1 MTAPIVEMRNIH
13 KSFNGVPALKN
24 ISFNVMPG
32 EVHVLLGENGAGKS
46 TLMKTLSGAYTP
58 DSGEIII
65 NGMPF
70 HRLTPEL
77 AQVSG
82 ISIIYQEL
90 SIVNEL
96 SIEENIFLGRIPRK
110 KFLGLNLVDS
120 QSMHQRTRELMQR
133 INLNADPTTIA
144 GRLSISEKQM
154 IEIVKAV
161 AFNAQVIVMDE
172 PTSSLSDEEVNKLF
186 TIIRKLKAA
195 GCGIVYIS
203 HKMRELKEIGDR
215 VTVLKD
221 GCSVGTYN
229 IADVTVDQLITLMV
243 GRELQSKYLSE
254 HEHHLSGTKLL
265 EVRNLNRKDGYIHD
279 VSFDLFKGEVLGFS
293 GLVGAGRTE
302 TMCAIY
308 GAAEKSSGE
317 VILDGVKTSIE
328 TPFDALKAGIGLVTE
343 NRRETGFFK
352 NFSIG
357 RNIILSRQLQHAR
370 MGGIWGMIDDH
381 DEKQIAEKMIAELK
395 VKCVGPE
402 QMITDLSGGN
412 QQKCILAKWLASNVK
427 LIIFDEP
434 TKGIDIGT
442 KAEIYKLMRG
452 LADRGVGVI
461 VVSSELPELL
471 SVCDRIIVMKEGA
484 VSATFSAEE
493 ATEEKL
499 IKAATVGASGLGAAA
514 GTQDS
519 SAAEH
524 NPSPEQQHIP
534 ENHEE

>member
-1 MTAPIVEMRNIH
+1 MKSPIVEMRNIH

-24 ISFNVMPG
+24 ISFDVMPG

-58 DSGEIII
+58 DSGEIVI

-110 KFLGLNLVDS
+110 KFLGLNIVDS
-120 QSMHQRTRELMQR
+120 ASLHKRTRDLMQR
-133 INLNADPTTIA
+133 INLNANPTTLA

-186 TIIRKLKAA
+186 EIIRKLKAS

-221 GCSVGTYN
+221 GTSVGTHN
-229 IADVTVDQLITLMV
+229 IADVTVDELITMMV
-243 GRELQSKYLSE
+243 GRELKDKYLASHTH
-254 HEHHLSGTKLL
+254 HENTEKLL
-265 EVRNLNRKDGYIHD
+265 EVKNLNRKDGYIKD
-279 VSFDLFKGEVLGFS
+279 VSFELFKGEVLGFS

-317 VILDGVKTSIE
+317 VILNGKKLEIN
-328 TPFDALKAGIGLVTE
+328 TPFDALKEGIGLVTE

-357 RNIILSRQLQHAR
+357 RNIILSKQLQKAKL
-370 MGGIWGMIDDH
+370 GGLWGLISDK
-381 DEKQIAEKMIAELK
+381 DENTVASKMIEELQ
-395 VKCVGPE
+395 VKCVGP
-402 QMITDLSGGN
+402 QQLITDLSGGN
-412 QQKCILAKWLASNVK
+412 QQKCILAKWMASDVK

-442 KAEIYKLMRG
+442 KSEIYKLMRA
-452 LADRGVGVI
+452 LVDKGVGVI
-461 VVSSELPELL
+461 VISSELPELL
-471 SVCDRIIVMKEGA
+471 AVCDRIIVMKEGEIQ
-484 VSATFSAEE
+484 ATFNSDE

-499 IKAATVGASGLGAAA
+499 IKAATVGA
-514 GTQDS
+514 
-519 SAAEH
+519 
-524 NPSPEQQHIP
+524 HIVDEATDNAH
-534 ENHEE
+534 ENEPKEAS